1 MKKLVYVIGFI
12 LTISSQIWAQWQLLN
27 SPVLSVNDVL
37 KLSNGSILIGTGN
50 GLFRSDDN
58 FLSWDSTSITN
69 NVNLIQKDN
78 LGNIYASVL
87 AGVYNPPGYLFR
99 STDLGLTWTVP
110 YELIPDNPHNVLNI
124 FINDSGYVFTIQR
137 HGGPGDTYTPVL
149 KSTDLGSSW
158 SLIYDFFCACDQ
170 SALGGSIIENVTG
183 TLFVSYLFVI
193 YPQYWLGY
201 AIEKKVPGGNWT
213 LYANK
218 FANNMYLYN
227 DELYM
232 ATTSFYTSSLGLI
245 KSSDDGNTFVQ
256 LNNGFS
262 DLDVGQLILTPE
274 VFIALNED
282 GIYRSLDEGNNWIR
296 LNHTGLI
303 GTINRIYLDDNY
315 SLYACT
321 NNGIY
326 LFTGELPVELISFTA
341 AVVSGSVTLNWSTA
355 SELNNHGFEI
365 EKSFDKTNWA
375 IIGFR
380 AGKGTTSE
388 TQDYTYSDDISE
400 ISTQKLYYR
409 LKQIDFSGNFE
420 YSKIVEVEI
429 APVEFSLSQNY
440 PNPFNPSTIIKF
452 SIPSVETHRDASLLI
467 TLKVFDVLGKE
478 VATLVNEE
486 KPAGNYEVD
495 FNVAQEFFPA
505 NASGVYFYQL
515 KAGDYIE
522 TKKMVLMK

>member
-1 MKKLVYVIGFI
+1 MMKIVCVIGFLLI
-12 LTISSQIWAQWQLLN
+12 ISYQVCAQWQPLN
-27 SPVLSVNDVL
+27 SPVLSVNDML
-37 KLSNGSILIGTGN
+37 KLSNETILIGTSD
-50 GLFRSDDN
+50 GLFLSNDN

-87 AGVYNPPGYLFR
+87 AGVYNPPGYFFR
-99 STDLGLTWTVP
+99 STDLGLTWTIP

-149 KSTDLGSSW
+149 KSTDFGSSW
-158 SLIYDFFCACDQ
+158 SLLYDFFCACEQ
-170 SALGGSIIENVTG
+170 NALGGSIIENVTG

-213 LYANK
+213 LYAYK
-218 FANNMYLYN
+218 FTSNMYVYN
-227 DELYM
+227 NELYM

-282 GIYRSLDEGNNWIR
+282 GIYRSLDEGDNWVR
-296 LNHTGLI
+296 LDHSGLN
-303 GTINRIYLDDNY
+303 GTINRIYLDD
-315 SLYACT
+315 SQTLYACT

-326 LFTGELPVELISFTA
+326 IFTGVLPVELTLFTA
-341 AVVSGSVTLNWSTA
+341 LYKSPDVVLTWSTA
-355 SELNNHGFEI
+355 TELNNHGFEI
-365 EKSFDKTNWA
+365 ERSFDKESWA
-375 IIGFR
+375 TIGFR
-380 AGKGTTSE
+380 KGKGTTS
-388 TQDYTYSDDISE
+388 QPQNYNFSNDISE
-400 ISTQKLYYR
+400 VSVLKLYYR
-409 LKQIDFSGNFE
+409 LKQIDFDGTFE
-420 YSKIVEVEI
+420 NSNTVEVEI
-429 APVEFSLSQNY
+429 NSPTKFSLEQNY
-440 PNPFNPSTIIKF
+440 PNPFNPSTNIQYAISSSQF
-452 SIPSVETHRDASLLI
+452 V
-467 TLKVFDVLGKE
+467 TLKVYDVLGKE

-486 KPAGNYEVD
+486 KPAGNYEIE
-495 FNVAQEFFPA
+495 FNSVETLHATSLP
-505 NASGVYFYQL
+505 SGVYFYQL

>member
-1 MKKLVYVIGFI
+1 MKKLVCVLIF
-12 LTISSQIWAQWQLLN
+12 LVTISFQVYAQWQLLN
-27 SPVLSVNDVL
+27 SPVLSVNDIL
-37 KLSNGSILIGTGN
+37 ILPDETILIGTGN
-50 GLFRSDDN
+50 GLFISNDN
-58 FLSWDSTSITN
+58 FLSWDSTTITN

-78 LGNIYASVL
+78 LGNIYASIL
-87 AGVYNPPGYLFR
+87 AGVDNPPGYLFR
-99 STDLGLTWTVP
+99 STDLGLTWTIP

-149 KSTDLGSSW
+149 KSTDFGSSW

-170 SALGGSIIENVTG
+170 NALGGSIIENVTG

-218 FANNMYLYN
+218 FANNMYVYN
-227 DELYM
+227 NELYM

-282 GIYRSLDEGNNWIR
+282 GIYRSLDEGNNWSR
-296 LNHTGLI
+296 LDHTGLNAN
-303 GTINRIYLDDNY
+303 INRIYLDDNHI
-315 SLYACT
+315 LYACT

-326 LFTGELPVELISFTA
+326 VYTGVLPVELTSF
-341 AVVSGSVTLNWSTA
+341 SGLHFSYEVLLSWSTA
-355 SELNNHGFEI
+355 TELNNHGFEV
-365 EKSFDKTNWA
+365 ERSLDKINWA
-375 IIGFR
+375 TIGFR
-380 AGKGTTSE
+380 KGKGTTSE

-400 ISTQKLYYR
+400 ISTQKLYYK
-409 LKQIDFSGNFE
+409 LKQIDFNGNFE
-420 YSKIVEVEI
+420 YSKIVEVNI
-429 APVEFSLSQNY
+429 SPVKFSLSQNY
-440 PNPFNPSTIIKF
+440 PNPFNPSTCIKYTISSGQF
-452 SIPSVETHRDASLLI
+452 V
-467 TLKVFDVLGKE
+467 TLKFYDVLGKE

-486 KPAGNYEVD
+486 KSAGSYEVE
-495 FNVAQEFFPA
+495 FNSVETLHATSLP
-505 NASGVYFYQL
+505 SGVYFYQI
-515 KAGDYIE
+515 KAENYIE
-522 TKKMVLMK
+522 TKKMILMK